1 MHKRTHYLGL
11 QNSFFADR
19 KLIPNPSVLALTDRT
34 GALQDCMSLTP
45 KRKHIPESGFGIQ
58 HNYLSFN
65 NMAERVGF
73 EFTRKR
79 SFNNIEN
86 TAGNVKQWKAVVG
99 STNGSQT
106 DHG

>member
-34 GALQDCMSLTP
+34 GALQNCMSLTP

-58 HNYLSFN
+58 RNCFSLN

-73 EFTRKR
+73 ETIVQR
-79 SFNNIEN
+79 SFM
-86 TAGNVKQWKAVVG
+86 
-99 STNGSQT
+99 
-106 DHG
+106 